1 MKKKAQEQIDYSP
14 ETRKKLSPVRVAIAV
29 LLLIGIG
36 YSTAYGWNWVKDTRT
51 VASYEPWF
59 AAYVDVTAKPT
70 YPFEQL
76 TTTHSPHVMLS
87 FIVSS
92 SEDPCVPTWGNY
104 FTLKEA
110 GETLDLDRRIA
121 RLQQQDGSVAV
132 SFGGLLNDELAL
144 KCTDKQKLIQAYA
157 TVIDR
162 YNLDTIDLDLEGEEL
177 RDPESSKR
185 RAEAIAEIQKKRRNT
200 GKSLAVWITLPVAPQ
215 GLTQEGT
222 DAVTAF
228 LTNGVDLA
236 GVNVMT
242 MDYGGSK
249 EHEDTMLEA
258 SVKALNETHRQ
269 LGILYS
275 QAGIHLLPKTL
286 WTKIGAT
293 PMIGQNDVV
302 GEVFT
307 IDDAKGLNEFA
318 LEKGI
323 GRMSMWSANRD
334 TPCGENYVDVSVV
347 SDSCSGVTTERLQFA
362 MVLSDKLTGNLTQN
376 AMLITVE
383 DSSEEAEQ
391 ISDDPKTSP
400 YQIWNEDG
408 AYLAGT
414 KVVWRRNVYEAKWWT
429 KGDQPDNPVLQSWQ
443 TPWQLI
449 GPVLPGEKPIPQS
462 TLPKGTYPQWSGRE
476 EYDAGARVLFDGI
489 PYQAKWWTQGD
500 SPAAA
505 AANADSSPWIALTQ
519 KEINKIL
526 EELK

>member
-1 MKKKAQEQIDYSP
+1 
-14 ETRKKLSPVRVAIAV
+14 
-29 LLLIGIG
+29 
-36 YSTAYGWNWVKDTRT
+36 
-51 VASYEPWF
+51 
-59 AAYVDVTAKPT
+59 
-70 YPFEQL
+70 
-76 TTTHSPHVMLS
+76 
-87 FIVSS
+87 
-92 SEDPCVPTWGNY
+92 
-104 FTLKEA
+104 
-110 GETLDLDRRIA
+110 
-121 RLQQQDGSVAV
+121 
-132 SFGGLLNDELAL
+132 
-144 KCTDKQKLIQAYA
+144 
-157 TVIDR
+157 
-162 YNLDTIDLDLEGEEL
+162 
-177 RDPESSKR
+177 
-185 RAEAIAEIQKKRRNT
+185 
-200 GKSLAVWITLPVAPQ
+200 
-215 GLTQEGT
+215 
-222 DAVTAF
+222 
-228 LTNGVDLA
+228 
-236 GVNVMT
+236 
-242 MDYGGSK
+242 
-249 EHEDTMLEA
+249 
-258 SVKALNETHRQ
+258 
-269 LGILYS
+269 
-275 QAGIHLLPKTL
+275 
-286 WTKIGAT
+286 
-293 PMIGQNDVV
+293 MIGQNDVV